1 MFLTDAVPSTTEDE
15 QLRKYCAEWGAKN
28 VHTTFVGIGVDFGV
42 QVCLCV

>member
-1 MFLTDAVPSTTEDE
+1 
-15 QLRKYCAEWGAKN
+15 